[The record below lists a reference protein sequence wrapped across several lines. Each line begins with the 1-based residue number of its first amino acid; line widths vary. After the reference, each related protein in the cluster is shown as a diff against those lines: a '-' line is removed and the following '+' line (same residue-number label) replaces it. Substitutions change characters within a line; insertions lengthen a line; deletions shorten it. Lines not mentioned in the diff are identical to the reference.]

1 MKLSAALS
9 GGVLVDAKFETG
21 ERWIY
26 PIFQLRAEER
36 ASLDIDALQFTLTE
50 QKGEGLFRAIF
61 DEDNGSSYV
70 ADLIVQPKPGGKSI
84 EAIALLNSSVHGA
97 VWSKTD
103 PNGKLD
109 VNKIKAVKIGCN
121 TTADHV
127 TYCIDNLRWIKLGS
141 TNRKAGND

>member
-1 MKLSAALS
+1 MYYY
-9 GGVLVDAKFETG
+9 AKIEKD
-21 ERWIY
+21 ERWLY
-26 PIFQLRAEER
+26 PIFLLRTEER
-36 ASLDIDALQFTLTE
+36 TSPDVDALQFTLTA

-84 EAIALLNSSVHGA
+84 EAIALLNGSVHGA

-109 VNKIKAVKIGCN
+109 AEKIKAVKIGCN
-121 TTADHV
+121 TSSGHIIF
-127 TYCIDNLRWIKLGS
+127 CIDNLRWIKLG
-141 TNRKAGND
+141 TTDRKAGND